1 MGVSSASRDS
11 CEYIQMTQHRREQAQ
26 RRGRWGEYLCRLALA
41 LTGWT
46 VLQHGFSGKR
56 GSGAGEIDLIAKRGQ
71 TLAFIEVKARP
82 DLTSGLEAV
91 SDSQQTRIMRG
102 AEQFLAVHPDLADHT
117 LRFDVMVVR
126 PWRWPK
132 RIPDAWRPR

>member
-1 MGVSSASRDS
+1 
-11 CEYIQMTQHRREQAQ
+11 MTQQPRRRAHRQDREQAQ
-26 RRGRWGEYLCRLALA
+26 RRGRWGENLCRLS
-41 LTGWT
+41 LTLSGWT
-46 VLQHGFSGKR
+46 VLHHGFSGNR

-91 SDSQQTRIMRG
+91 SHTQQARITRG
-102 AEQFLAVHPDLADHT
+102 AEQFLAAHPDLTHHAI
-117 LRFDVMVVR
+117 RFDVMVVR

-132 RIPDAWRPR
+132 RIPDAWRPH